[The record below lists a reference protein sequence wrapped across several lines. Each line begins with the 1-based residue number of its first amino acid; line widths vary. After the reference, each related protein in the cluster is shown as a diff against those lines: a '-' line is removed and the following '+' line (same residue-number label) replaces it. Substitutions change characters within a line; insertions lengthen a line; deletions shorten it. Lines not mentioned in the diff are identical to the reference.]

1 MTGTLIN
8 IATVLVGTAIGSTVG
23 ARLSEGLQQRVMSG
37 LGLIT
42 LVIGVD
48 LALAWGGEGSTRHT
62 SLYVLGGILLGGAL
76 GELIGIERRL
86 EDFGQLVQRRLTSGE
101 SPSRVAEGFVD
112 ASLLF
117 CVGSLVVIGSIQDGL
132 TGDYSTLATKA
143 ILDGFASI
151 ALAAGLGWGV
161 GLSALSILLVQGT
174 ITLGAGLFDDLLQGE
189 ALAAMTSAGGITIIG
204 IALKLLAL
212 KDVKVGNYLPAL
224 VIAPALVGVAGL
236 LGLR

>member
-62 SLYVLGGILLGGAL
+62 TLYVLGGILLGGAL

-86 EDFGQLVQRRLTSGE
+86 EAFGQLVQRRLTSGD

-151 ALAAGLGWGV
+151 ALAAALGWGV
-161 GLSALSILLVQGT
+161 GLSALSILLIQGT

-189 ALAAMTSAGGITIIG
+189 ALAAMTSAGGVTIIG
-204 IALKLLAL
+204 IALKLLDL

-224 VIAPALVGVAGL
+224 VIAPALVGLAGL